1 MGSNVGQV
9 ALNVVGVA
17 LTAYTGNPAWM
28 AAASTVGQVAFPTDL
43 GTVTGP
49 RLADLKTQTTEVGAV
64 IPVVY
69 GSYVV
74 AGNVIWSQGLAEQV
88 KKKKVGGK
96 GGPTQK
102 VKTYSYTINAAVGI
116 CEGQVS
122 ELVRVWADAV
132 TIYDARP
139 QQANETDAQYA
150 LRLEANVRTGSFMTW
165 YDGAEDQLPDFWLE
179 FYEGAGKI
187 SAFRGLSYMVF
198 HGFDVAPY
206 GNRMPNFRFQVQRCP
221 GGV

>member
-1 MGSNVGQV
+1 
-9 ALNVVGVA
+9 
-17 LTAYTGNPAWM
+17 
-28 AAASTVGQVAFPTDL
+28 
-43 GTVTGP
+43 
-49 RLADLKTQTTEVGAV
+49 
-64 IPVVY
+64 VVY

-74 AGNVIWSQGLAEQV
+74 SGNVIWSQGLAETL

-102 VKTYSYTINAAVGI
+102 VKTYSYTITAAIGI

-139 QQANETDAQYA
+139 QQLNETDAQYA
-150 LRLEANVRTGSFMTW
+150 LRLEANLRSQSFMTW
-165 YDGAEDQLPDFWLE
+165 YDGAEDQLPNFWME
-179 FYEGAGKI
+179 FYEGAGKV
-187 SAFRGLSYMVF
+187 SAFRGLSYVVF
-198 HGFDVAPY
+198 SKFDVGPY

-221 GGV
+221 GGA